1 MAIRKRTI
9 TVSLL
14 FMFLLMSISS
24 KAQQD
29 SAFIMKPIGI
39 EAFQVMS
46 KFFSYDKNIPL
57 ESIIVEQREE
67 SEYIREKIV
76 FRGVD
81 DSQVPGYLALPKEGA
96 APYPCILLLH
106 GLTGSKEI
114 WWNVDR
120 SPGNLV
126 EKLLVSGF
134 AVLSLDAKYHGERIA
149 FNNYESPSIFV
160 FQKGWD
166 IRSNYMT
173 VQSVR
178 EYRRAIDYLETRI
191 EIDTGRLG
199 MIGYSMGG
207 FMTFSLTAVDP
218 RVKVS
223 VACVTP
229 NIEEPYSPKAAYHF
243 APYINN
249 RPFLM
254 LMGKDDPFYTV
265 EEAQQLHNFIDSDVK
280 EITFYNSGH
289 RLPDEWIERATEW
302 MEKYLK

>member
-1 MAIRKRTI
+1 
-9 TVSLL
+9 
-14 FMFLLMSISS
+14 MSISS

>member
-1 MAIRKRTI
+1 
-9 TVSLL
+9 
-14 FMFLLMSISS
+14 
-24 KAQQD
+24 
-29 SAFIMKPIGI
+29 
-39 EAFQVMS
+39 
-46 KFFSYDKNIPL
+46 
-57 ESIIVEQREE
+57 
-67 SEYIREKIV
+67 
-76 FRGVD
+76 
-81 DSQVPGYLALPKEGA
+81 
-96 APYPCILLLH
+96 
-106 GLTGSKEI
+106 
-114 WWNVDR
+114 
-120 SPGNLV
+120 
-126 EKLLVSGF
+126 
-134 AVLSLDAKYHGERIA
+134 
-149 FNNYESPSIFV
+149 
-160 FQKGWD
+160 
-166 IRSNYMT
+166 MT

-191 EIDTGRLG
+191 EIDTGRVG